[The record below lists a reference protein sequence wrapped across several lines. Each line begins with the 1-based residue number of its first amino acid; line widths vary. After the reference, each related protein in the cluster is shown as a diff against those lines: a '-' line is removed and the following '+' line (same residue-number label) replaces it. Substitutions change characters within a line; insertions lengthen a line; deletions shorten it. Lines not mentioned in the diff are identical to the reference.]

1 MKNVFM
7 IVFYVLCIVGLSV
20 EIVMSGISNVRTY
33 QVILVLTSVF
43 LLFFKVKTVLNEKNK

>member
-1 MKNVFM
+1 MKNVFI
-7 IVFYVLCIVGLSV
+7 IVFYVLCVVGLSL

-43 LLFFKVKTVLNEKNK
+43 LLFFKVKTVLYEKNK

>member
-20 EIVMSGISNVRTY
+20 EIVNSVVSNVRIY
-33 QVILVLTSVF
+33 QVILVLTSFF

>member
-20 EIVMSGISNVRTY
+20 EIVMCGISNLRTY

>member
-1 MKNVFM
+1 MKNVFI

-20 EIVMSGISNVRTY
+20 EIVISGISNVRTY

>member
-20 EIVMSGISNVRTY
+20 EIVISGISNVRTY